1 MQVCF
6 QASCISSGMFITAMA
21 ANPLAV
27 NLAAELTGQTISWG
41 TWAVSAIVPGLICL
55 VTMPLILYVLYPPG
69 EKDTPDAPIEAKRQ
83 LEKLGAPSTD
93 EKITA
98 FAFAV
103 TVALWIGGASI
114 GVNSV
119 AAAIVGLSILLITGV
134 VTWKQ
139 CLSNN
144 GAWDTLT
151 WFAALIAM
159 ASHLNKFGFI
169 GWFSDQVRTLLA
181 YLICLLPCSVCCPFL
196 FALAVQ
202 DICFHRLVF

>member
-1 MQVCF
+1 
-6 QASCISSGMFITAMA
+6 MA

-27 NLAAELTGQTISWG
+27 NLAAEQIGQTISWG
-41 TWAVSAIVPGLICL
+41 TWAMAGIVPGLTCL
-55 VTMPLILYVLYPPG
+55 LLMPLIVYVLFPP
-69 EKDTPDAPIEAKRQ
+69 EVKETPEAPVAAK
-83 LEKLGAPSTD
+83 EKLAALGDMSTD

-98 FAFAV
+98 FALAV
-103 TVALWIGGASI
+103 TVALWIGGAAI

-119 AAAIVGLSILLITGV
+119 AAAIVGLSILLVTGV
-134 VTWKQ
+134 VSWQQ

-169 GWFSDQVRTLLA
+169 PWFSGQVRS
-181 YLICLLPCSVCCPFL
+181 IPVPGGD
-196 FALAVQ
+196 VQ
-202 DICFHRLVF
+202 SF